1 MISKVLEN
9 ISSEIEALID
19 FQACERGGRERGRS
33 RRRRRGRRRAEER
46 NDDFDGEQA
55 ESVKGKITN

>member
-19 FQACERGGRERGRS
+19 FQACERGGRERGR
-33 RRRRRGRRRAEER
+33 RRRRGRRAEER